1 VRIVN
6 IVRLDAIIP
15 GPDDDALLEE
25 GKVLLKSMAL
35 AGNRAAKSHVDM
47 LEEVEKLVDRI
58 RWSSIESLDS
68 LQWIDP
74 FELQNLS
81 SWNYLFDSGSV
92 N

>member
-1 VRIVN
+1 MRIVN